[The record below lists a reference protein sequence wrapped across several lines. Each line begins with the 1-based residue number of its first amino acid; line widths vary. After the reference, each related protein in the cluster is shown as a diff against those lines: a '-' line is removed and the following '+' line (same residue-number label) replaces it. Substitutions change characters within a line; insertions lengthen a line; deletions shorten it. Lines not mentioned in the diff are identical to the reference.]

1 MFPRVQEIEP
11 FETKRVM
18 QATFVGRVANNHT
31 AFICIRTDQENRQ
44 QLLILPVEVEFCAG
58 EYFDKCLYSYKHMH
72 THIFVFTHTHMY
84 IHIHVY
90 RYEIVSVKTIVLNT
104 LDVRSKMFMY
114 CTRVFHP
121 M

>member
-31 AFICIRTDQENRQ
+31 AFICIRTNQEDRQ

-58 EYFDKCLYSYKHMH
+58 EYFHMCLYSYQDMH
-72 THIFVFTHTHMY
+72 THIYLYSHTLTCIY
-84 IHIHVY
+84 IYMCVVM
-90 RYEIVSVKTIVLNT
+90 RL
-104 LDVRSKMFMY
+104 FQ
-114 CTRVFHP
+114 
-121 M
+121 